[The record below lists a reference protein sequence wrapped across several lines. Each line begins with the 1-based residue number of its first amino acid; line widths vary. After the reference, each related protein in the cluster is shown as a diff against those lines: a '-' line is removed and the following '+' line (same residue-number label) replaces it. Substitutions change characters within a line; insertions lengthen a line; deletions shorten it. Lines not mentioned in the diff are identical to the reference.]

1 MQLLDS
7 FFFGA
12 GSETLVT
19 RVQVPVYVI
28 WSFTKELITRT
39 LQKDANIYTQL
50 TLKMSEKLACMMP
63 IFLGSIKSS
72 MHTLF
77 KGKKL
82 FTCKICFS
90 FKNIIFFSVFF
101 FSMYTL
107 LKSKCAALAWWIP
120 NKRLIELIGL
130 KKFSRE
136 NLIIV

>member
-28 WSFTKELITRT
+28 WSFTKELITKT
-39 LQKDANIYTQL
+39 LQKEANIYTQL

-77 KGKKL
+77 KGKNFSHAKYVSL
-82 FTCKICFS
+82 SKTFS
-90 FKNIIFFSVFF
+90 FLSIFSI
-101 FSMYTL
+101 YTL
-107 LKSKCAALAWWIP
+107 LKSKCAALAWWLP

-130 KKFSRE
+130 KNFQEKIW
-136 NLIIV
+136 L